1 MSSQVCEK
9 KILNAFHKLKLQRD
23 FIFHELEDECGFSFF
38 VAADKPPHLRLLKLP
53 ISRVTPLALLRYI
66 TLWAFVVK
74 KAVFFFF
81 RKMTNSFA
89 IAASKPNRTSCSR

>member
-1 MSSQVCEK
+1 MKFLIRSYQVREDDTFYNFVGLISTIFIEISSQVCK

-23 FIFHELEDECGFSFF
+23 FLFHELEDECGFSFF

-66 TLWAFVVK
+66 TLWAFL
-74 KAVFFFF
+74 
-81 RKMTNSFA
+81 
-89 IAASKPNRTSCSR
+89 